1 MTRSE
6 EIYEK
11 ARKIVKRV
19 GSRDVQVIAREL
31 NVHIYWNGTFESL
44 LGMYTIIK
52 KKKAIV
58 LNNRLDD
65 YMINMVIAHELG
77 HNVLHR
83 ELATQGGFQE
93 FQLFDMRSRTEYE
106 ANAFAA
112 HLLIDTD
119 EFVRMAYDGQDIM
132 AIASEMG
139 VNINLAL
146 IKLQE
151 LVNLG
156 YYDLQI
162 SMEARGDFLKD
173 IIV

>member
-1 MTRSE
+1 MIRSE

-11 ARKIVKRV
+11 ARKIIKRA
-19 GSRDVQVIAREL
+19 GTRDVKAIAREL
-31 NVHIYWNGTFESL
+31 NVEIYWNGTFESL

-58 LNNRLDD
+58 LNNRLDE
-65 YMINMVIAHELG
+65 YMTSMVIAHELG

-83 ELATQGGFQE
+83 ELATQGAFQE

-119 EFVRMAYDGQDIM
+119 EFVEMAHDGQDIM
-132 AIASEMG
+132 AIASAMG

-146 IKLQE
+146 IKLRE
-151 LVNLG
+151 LTNLG
-156 YYDLQI
+156 YDLRVP
-162 SMEARGDFLKD
+162 MEARGDFLKD
-173 IIV
+173 ITV